1 MQLTCRDR
9 VERAARIYAS
19 NKEASHALGIAA
31 GSFGR
36 LCLRY
41 GIETPHARRRR
52 KRQEVKTGGPF
63 DG

>member
-1 MQLTCRDR
+1 MQLTCKDR

-19 NKEASHALGIAA
+19 NKEASHALGVAA

-36 LCLRY
+36 SCLY

-52 KRQEVKTGGPF
+52 KRQKVRTGGPV